1 MLGLARLGGAD
12 GLAHQPGQVL
22 GALDAAAHVGEQ
34 PVGAARHVLGRQ
46 ARQRGG
52 AAHQRVQIEAHIGSG
67 EGCALFG
74 RMLQGGQGMDGA
86 PGVQRQAVPHRP
98 GGLFHPR
105 QQSLKPAA
113 DLGII
118 DQALQLIRQFMFV
131 GNLVNR
137 RIAGLAEGD
146 QQLAGHFQGGR
157 RFIGGAPGHR
167 AQDAHEAFRALGIAA
182 QPEQI
187 VHGAR
192 RRGFAQP
199 LHVQRFSAIGKKAE
213 IVHRGT
219 RQHPGILGRGAR
231 LHGQRP
237 HRVIGGDAR
246 QPARHHHPAGRRP
259 GGEDAQR
266 HRARRELAIL
276 EHRRHAQRRDFLHHH
291 GFAAALQLGQHALTF
306 LAGQVHAQPRRRVAR
321 EQGARIKGIAQDGG
335 LQPAHRLLAAP
346 FGAAPDGGDVGNLQ
360 LFAQQRQRHRRQIG
374 VHGRRF
380 DHAAAQRIGQ
390 HHAAGAHRL
399 HQPRHTQRAVAA
411 KLQRIAEVAVHAAE
425 DGRDALQAGQ
435 CFQKHF
441 AIAHRQVVA
450 LHKRQAQVMRQID
463 MFEIGFVVR
472 PRRQQHGAVA
482 PRLAQRQDA
491 FLVGVEE

>member
-22 GALDAAAHVGEQ
+22 GALHAPAHVGEQ

-86 PGVQRQAVPHRP
+86 PGVQRQPIAHRP
-98 GGLFHPR
+98 GRLFHPR
-105 QQSLKPAA
+105 QQSLQPAA
-113 DLGII
+113 DPGIV
-118 DQALQLIRQFMFV
+118 DQLLQLARQGMFV

-137 RIAGLAEGD
+137 RVAGLAEGD
-146 QQLAGHFQGGR
+146 QQLARHVQRAG
-157 RFIGGAPGHR
+157 RFIGGAGSDR
-167 AQDAHEAFRALGIAA
+167 AQDAHETFRALGIAA

-192 RRGFAQP
+192 RRGFAQAF
-199 LHVQRFSAIGKKAE
+199 HVQAFAAIRQKAE
-213 IVHRGT
+213 IVHRGA

-237 HRVIGGDAR
+237 HRVIGGHAR
-246 QPARHHHPAGRRP
+246 QAARHHHPAGRRP

-266 HRARRELAIL
+266 HGARAEIAIL
-276 EHRRHAQRRDFLHHH
+276 EYRRHAQRRDFLHHH
-291 GFAAALQLGQHALTF
+291 GFAAALQPGQHALAF
-306 LAGQVHAQPRRRVAR
+306 LARQVHAQPRAGVAR
-321 EQGARIKGIAQDGG
+321 EQRPRIKGVAQDGG
-335 LQPAHRLLAAP
+335 FQPAQRFLAAP

-360 LFAQQRQRHRRQIG
+360 LFAQQCQRHRRQIG
-374 VHGRRF
+374 IHGRRF

-390 HHAAGAHRL
+390 HHAAGAHRF
-399 HQPRHTQRAVAA
+399 HQSGHAQRTVAA
-411 KLQRIAEVAVHAAE
+411 EFQRIAEIAVHAAE
-425 DGRDALQAGQ
+425 DGGDALKAGQ
-435 CFQKHF
+435 RLQEHF
-441 AIAHRQVVA
+441 AIAHRQVVT
-450 LHKRQAQVMRQID
+450 LDKRQAQIMRQID
-463 MFEIGFVVR
+463 MLEIGFVVR
-472 PRRQQHGAVA
+472 PRCQQHGAVA

-491 FLVGVEE
+491 FPVGVEK